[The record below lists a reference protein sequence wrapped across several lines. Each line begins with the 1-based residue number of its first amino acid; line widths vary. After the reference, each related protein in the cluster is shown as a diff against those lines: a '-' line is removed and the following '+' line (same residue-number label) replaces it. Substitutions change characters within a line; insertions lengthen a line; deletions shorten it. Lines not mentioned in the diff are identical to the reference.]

1 MRIPLFPLNTVLF
14 PGSEVRVHVFEER
27 YRTMLARLLDDE
39 PAEAAFGVVNI
50 REGFEVGVRAEVVA
64 VGTLAVIGRA
74 VQHPDGTSDLIAT
87 GTRRFQVV
95 ERLEDDPYPQAEVEF
110 LVELAGPRADE
121 ALRLATEAIERCNA
135 VISGQVGEIPPPL
148 ELPEDPI
155 EASYAAIEHLKEV
168 ELPVLQRLLE
178 ATTASERLA
187 LVATHARREASL
199 IESVGWP
206 LRRMRIDASMLN

>member
-135 VISGQVGEIPPPL
+135 VVSGQVGEIPPPL